1 MEANKAQSDNIKHAL
16 CYVPIAAI
24 VLFFTEE
31 KKSDALKK
39 HIKYWNFLFFAYII
53 ARFIITA
60 ILPLWSLSSLLF
72 LIYAGITWFL
82 GYKAYQWEDMNVEYI
97 DKFEETI
104 KEKL

>member
-39 HIKYWNFLFFAYII
+39 HIKY
-53 ARFIITA
+53 
-60 ILPLWSLSSLLF
+60 
-72 LIYAGITWFL
+72 
-82 GYKAYQWEDMNVEYI
+82 
-97 DKFEETI
+97 
-104 KEKL
+104 